1 MRYTVILNASR
12 MQPETRREFRRRQNL
27 QRQVEDARRQRFIYF
42 LKQKTAG
49 VGCILFTVLSALLMD
64 GDITI
69 GVVAIPLGLYLIFSR
84 EMIIDNEY
92 YRRAK
97 EQFYF

>member
-1 MRYTVILNASR
+1 MRYTVIVNASR
-12 MQPETRREFRRRQNL
+12 IQPETRREFRRRQNL

-42 LKQKTAG
+42 LKQKTVGA
-49 VGCILFTVLSALLMD
+49 GCILLAVLSALLLD

-69 GVVAIPLGLYLIFSR
+69 GVAAIPMGLYLIFSR

-92 YRRAK
+92 YRRNK
-97 EQFYF
+97 EW